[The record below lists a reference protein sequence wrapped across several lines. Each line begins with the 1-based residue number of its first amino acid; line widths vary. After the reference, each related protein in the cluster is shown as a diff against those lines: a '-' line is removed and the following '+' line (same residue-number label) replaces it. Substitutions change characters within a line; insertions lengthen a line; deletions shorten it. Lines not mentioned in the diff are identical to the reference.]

1 MDLSTE
7 YLGFKLPHPFMA
19 GASPLADELDTVRR
33 LEDAGAPLII
43 LRSLF
48 EEQIVGEQLDA
59 EHAFD
64 MHADS
69 FSEAQSHLPNVDDYV
84 LGPEEYLEHLAKVK
98 GAVDVPV
105 IGSLNGTSLGG
116 WLEFANLMKEAGA
129 DALELNMYQLVT
141 DPAESG
147 EDMEQRSVDI
157 VREVKDRT
165 GLPLAVKLSPFY
177 SSLAHFTRR
186 LEEAGA
192 NGVVLFNRFFQPD
205 IDIDELEM
213 TRSLH
218 LSNSSDLLV
227 RLRWMAILSG
237 RTDLSLGMT
246 GGVHTTSDAVK
257 SIMAGAH
264 AIQMVSALLRNGPE
278 YLYTIRRKV
287 IEWLGDHQY
296 ESLEQMRGSM
306 NLERTPDPRAY
317 ERANYITILQTARF
331 SSL

>member
-7 YLGFKLPHPFMA
+7 YLGFRLPHPFMA

-48 EEQIVGEQLDA
+48 EEQIVGEQMDA

-64 MHADS
+64 LHADS
-69 FSEAQSHLPNVDDYV
+69 FAEAQSHLPSSDDYV

-98 GAVDVPV
+98 DAVDVPV
-105 IGSLNGTSLGG
+105 ISSLNGASLGG

-129 DALELNMYQLVT
+129 DALELNLYQLAT
-141 DPAESG
+141 DPADSG
-147 EDMEQRSVDI
+147 EDIESRSVQI

-177 SSLAHFTRR
+177 SSLVHFVKQ
-186 LEEAGA
+186 LELAGA
-192 NGVVLFNRFFQPD
+192 DGVVIFNRFFQPD

-218 LSNSSDLLV
+218 LSTSSELLL

-237 RTDLSLGMT
+237 RCKLSLGIT
-246 GGVHTTSDAVK
+246 GGVHTTSDAIK
-257 SIMAGAH
+257 SIMTGAH
-264 AIQMVSALLRNGPE
+264 AVQMVSALLRNGPE

-306 NLERTPDPRAY
+306 NLERTPDPTAY